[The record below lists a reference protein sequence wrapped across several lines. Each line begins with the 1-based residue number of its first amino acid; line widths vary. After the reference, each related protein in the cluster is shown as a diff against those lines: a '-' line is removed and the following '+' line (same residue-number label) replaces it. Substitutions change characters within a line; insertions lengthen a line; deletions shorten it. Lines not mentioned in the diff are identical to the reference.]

1 MKKVIIVPNTIKDK
15 DLTVT
20 AGVISTL
27 FSIGICSLVGSEYDH
42 VKLEGVE
49 YYSELPTDAD
59 LVVVIGGDGSVID
72 ASRIAVKL
80 GVPLLG
86 VNLGKVGYLSE
97 VDPDGLDVLKKLSTG
112 EYTVEEKMLLVAEK
126 QSTSG
131 ETAVAERFAVNDV
144 VISHDA
150 YFGISDLLLENRHG
164 DRVKY
169 RADGVILSTPAGS
182 TAYSLSAGGPI
193 VAHNLDSIIVT
204 PVCPHSFFNRSIIY
218 EPDECIT
225 VSNAGES
232 VLNVSLDGRLFTK
245 LANSESC
252 VVRRS
257 NERLK
262 MITFSK
268 NNLFSTLVKKI
279 KVLEDKI

>member
-1 MKKVIIVPNTIKDK
+1 MKKVIIVPNTTKDK

-20 AGVISTL
+20 AGVLSTL
-27 FSIGICSLVGSEYDH
+27 AELGMTSLVSREYDSERLAGA
-42 VKLEGVE
+42 V
-49 YYSELPTDAD
+49 YYDELPADAQ
-59 LVVVIGGDGSVID
+59 LVIVIGGDGSVID
-72 ASRIAVKL
+72 ASRIAVSL
-80 GVPLLG
+80 GIPLLG
-86 VNLGKVGYLSE
+86 VNLGRVGYLSE
-97 VDPDGLDVLKKLSTG
+97 VDPEGLSVLKKLSTG

-126 QSTSG
+126 LSLDG
-131 ETAVAERFAVNDV
+131 ETAVSERFAVNDV
-144 VISHDA
+144 VISHDV

-169 RADGVILSTPAGS
+169 RADGLILSTPAGS

-204 PVCPHSFFNRSIIY
+204 PVCPHSFFNRSIVY

-245 LANSESC
+245 LRHSESC
-252 VVRRS
+252 VVHRS
-257 NERLK
+257 SERLK

>member
-1 MKKVIIVPNTIKDK
+1 MKKVIIVPNTTKDK

-20 AGVISTL
+20 AGVLSTL
-27 FSIGICSLVGSEYDH
+27 SELGMTSLVSREYDSERLLGA
-42 VKLEGVE
+42 V
-49 YYSELPTDAD
+49 YYDELPADAQ
-59 LVVVIGGDGSVID
+59 LVIVIGGDGSVID
-72 ASRIAVKL
+72 ASRIAVSL
-80 GVPLLG
+80 GIPLLG
-86 VNLGKVGYLSE
+86 VNLGRVGYLSE
-97 VDPDGLDVLKKLSTG
+97 VDPEGLSVLEKLSTG

-126 QSTSG
+126 LSLDG
-131 ETAVAERFAVNDV
+131 KTAVSERFAVNDV
-144 VISHDA
+144 VISHDV

-169 RADGVILSTPAGS
+169 RADGLILSTPAGS

-204 PVCPHSFFNRSIIY
+204 PVCPHSFFNRSIVY

-245 LANSESC
+245 LAHAESC
-252 VVRRS
+252 VVHRS
-257 NERLK
+257 AERLK
-262 MITFSK
+262 MITFSN

>member
-1 MKKVIIVPNTIKDK
+1 MIAT
-15 DLTVT
+15 T
-20 AGVISTL
+20 
-27 FSIGICSLVGSEYDH
+27 CSLLPFIPADTAKPSAADIE
-42 VKLEGVE
+42 LE
-49 YYSELPTDAD
+49 AW
-59 LVVVIGGDGSVID
+59 
-72 ASRIAVKL
+72 
-80 GVPLLG
+80 
-86 VNLGKVGYLSE
+86 
-97 VDPDGLDVLKKLSTG
+97 
-112 EYTVEEKMLLVAEK
+112 
-126 QSTSG
+126 
-131 ETAVAERFAVNDV
+131 
-144 VISHDA
+144 
-150 YFGISDLLLENRHG
+150 
-164 DRVKY
+164 
-169 RADGVILSTPAGS
+169 PATKES
-182 TAYSLSAGGPI
+182 YSLSSGGPI
-193 VAHNLDSIIVT
+193 LAHDIDSILLT